1 MQDGFFFT
9 RRRNRKR
16 KGEKD
21 YYDYFIFPLFP
32 SFLAKLSIITIMPIN
47 FMRGKDVSGE
57 RCNTGDNGAGHRSLC
72 VDQWRLKGLIIDT
85 INRRDDM
92 KQVDA
97 CQLAQLGSNR
107 CRKGVGT
114 LLRNLRKKERENK
127 HITG

>member
-1 MQDGFFFT
+1 
-9 RRRNRKR
+9 
-16 KGEKD
+16 
-21 YYDYFIFPLFP
+21 
-32 SFLAKLSIITIMPIN
+32 
-47 FMRGKDVSGE
+47 MRGKDVSGE

-97 CQLAQLGSNR
+97 CQLAQLGSHR